1 MIYTKKANFPYPV
14 LMNFTDDYFEPE
26 FELDVLM
33 RDNTDQYT
41 IDITWKISSRFINGL
56 LNSGKADLILIIKSK
71 DNQFYKLG
79 HTRKPQ
85 IQIQKK
91 KLCINTRTVMQLMI
105 QVNEDISFAQNQD
118 LNSFYDDVKEE
129 IFVVAGNVL
138 GFSNT
143 VIFDGS
149 QNKPFELFERKIDK
163 DIKSDIEIRLGTETI
178 LIVYKNEEYQFVG
191 IQRNK
196 EFNYPYI
203 YMGLQKALISFLIH
217 ANPENPEEGIQVDEM
232 EPPENPLESKL
243 YSLMQAKNITELTM
257 ENLDEVIYQISD
269 NLIMRYHDAIR
280 GLRSG
285 N

>member
-1 MIYTKKANFPYPV
+1 MIYTKKANFPYPI
-14 LMNFTDDYFEPE
+14 LMNFTDDYLDPE
-26 FELDVLM
+26 FELDASI

-41 IDITWKISSRFINGL
+41 IDITWKVSSSFIKGL

-71 DNQFYKLG
+71 DNQFHKLG
-79 HTRKPQ
+79 HARKPQ
-85 IQIQKK
+85 IQIPKK

-129 IFVVAGNVL
+129 IFVVAGNAL

-149 QNKPFELFERKIDK
+149 QNKPFELFEKKIDK
-163 DIKSDIEIRLGTETI
+163 DIKSDVEIRLGTETI
-178 LIVYKNEEYQFVG
+178 LIVYKKEDYQFVG
-191 IQRNK
+191 IQGSK

-257 ENLDEVIYQISD
+257 ENLDEVVYQISD
-269 NLIMRYHDAIR
+269 NLLMRYHDAIR
-280 GLRSG
+280 GLRSA

>member
-41 IDITWKISSRFINGL
+41 IDITWKISSSFINGL

-178 LIVYKNEEYQFVG
+178 LIVYKNEDYQFVG
-191 IQRNK
+191 IQRSK

-203 YMGLQKALISFLIH
+203 YTGLQKALISFLIH

>member
-1 MIYTKKANFPYPV
+1 MIYTKKANFPYPI
-14 LMNFTDDYFEPE
+14 LMNFTDDYLDPE
-26 FELDVLM
+26 FELDVSI

-41 IDITWKISSRFINGL
+41 IDITWKVSSSFIKGL

-71 DNQFYKLG
+71 DNQFHKLG
-79 HTRKPQ
+79 HARKPQ
-85 IQIQKK
+85 IQIPKK

-129 IFVVAGNVL
+129 IFVVAGNAL

-149 QNKPFELFERKIDK
+149 QNKPFELFEKKIDK
-163 DIKSDIEIRLGTETI
+163 DIKSDVEIRLGTETI
-178 LIVYKNEEYQFVG
+178 LIVYKKEDYQFVG
-191 IQRNK
+191 IQGSK

-257 ENLDEVIYQISD
+257 ENLDEVVYQLSD
-269 NLIMRYHDAIR
+269 NLLMRYHDAIR
-280 GLRSG
+280 GLRSE

>member
-1 MIYTKKANFPYPV
+1 MIYTKKANFPYPI
-14 LMNFTDDYFEPE
+14 LMNFTDDYLDPE
-26 FELDVLM
+26 FELDVSI

-41 IDITWKISSRFINGL
+41 IDITWKVSSSFIKGL

-71 DNQFYKLG
+71 DNQFHKLG
-79 HTRKPQ
+79 HARKPQ
-85 IQIQKK
+85 IQIPKK

-129 IFVVAGNVL
+129 IFVVAGNAL

-149 QNKPFELFERKIDK
+149 QNKPLELFEKKIDK
-163 DIKSDIEIRLGTETI
+163 DIKSDVEIRLGTETI
-178 LIVYKNEEYQFVG
+178 LIVYKKEDYQFVG
-191 IQRNK
+191 IQGSK

-257 ENLDEVIYQISD
+257 ENLDEAVYQISD
-269 NLIMRYHDAIR
+269 NLLMRYHDAIR
-280 GLRSG
+280 GLRSA

>member
-1 MIYTKKANFPYPV
+1 M
-14 LMNFTDDYFEPE
+14 
-26 FELDVLM
+26 
-33 RDNTDQYT
+33 
-41 IDITWKISSRFINGL
+41 
-56 LNSGKADLILIIKSK
+56 IIKSK
-71 DNQFYKLG
+71 DNQFHKLG
-79 HTRKPQ
+79 HARKPQ
-85 IQIQKK
+85 IQIPKK

-129 IFVVAGNVL
+129 IFVVAGNAL

-149 QNKPFELFERKIDK
+149 QNKPFELFEKKIDK
-163 DIKSDIEIRLGTETI
+163 DIKSDVEIRLGTETI
-178 LIVYKNEEYQFVG
+178 LIVYKKEDYQFVG
-191 IQRNK
+191 IQGSK

-217 ANPENPEEGIQVDEM
+217 ANPKNPEEGIQVNEM

-257 ENLDEVIYQISD
+257 ENLDEVVYQISD
-269 NLIMRYHDAIR
+269 NLLMRYHDAIR
-280 GLRSG
+280 GLRSA

>member
-1 MIYTKKANFPYPV
+1 MIYTKKANFPYPI
-14 LMNFTDDYFEPE
+14 LMNFTDDYLDPE
-26 FELDVLM
+26 FELDVSI

-41 IDITWKISSRFINGL
+41 IDITWKVSSSFIKGL

-71 DNQFYKLG
+71 DNQFHKLG
-79 HTRKPQ
+79 HARKPQ
-85 IQIQKK
+85 IQIPKK

-129 IFVVAGNVL
+129 IFVVAGNAL

-149 QNKPFELFERKIDK
+149 QNKPFELFEKKIDK
-163 DIKSDIEIRLGTETI
+163 DIKSDVEIRLGTETI
-178 LIVYKNEEYQFVG
+178 LIVYKKEDYQFVG
-191 IQRNK
+191 IQGSK

-217 ANPENPEEGIQVDEM
+217 ANPKNPEEGIQVNEM

-257 ENLDEVIYQISD
+257 ENLDEVVYQISD
-269 NLIMRYHDAIR
+269 NLLMRYHDAIR
-280 GLRSG
+280 GLRSA

>member
-1 MIYTKKANFPYPV
+1 MIYTKKANFPYPI
-14 LMNFTDDYFEPE
+14 LMNFTDDYLDPE
-26 FELDVLM
+26 FELDVSI

-41 IDITWKISSRFINGL
+41 IDITWKVSSSFIKGL

-71 DNQFYKLG
+71 DNQFHKLG
-79 HTRKPQ
+79 HARKPQ
-85 IQIQKK
+85 IQIPKK
-91 KLCINTRTVMQLMI
+91 KLCINTRTVIQLMI

-129 IFVVAGNVL
+129 IFVVAGNAL

-149 QNKPFELFERKIDK
+149 QNKPFELFEKKIDK
-163 DIKSDIEIRLGTETI
+163 DIKSDVEIRLGTETI
-178 LIVYKNEEYQFVG
+178 LIVYKKEDYQFVG
-191 IQRNK
+191 IQGSK

-257 ENLDEVIYQISD
+257 ENLDEVVYQISD
-269 NLIMRYHDAIR
+269 NLLMRYHDAIR
-280 GLRSG
+280 GLRSA

>member
-1 MIYTKKANFPYPV
+1 MIYTKKANFPYPI
-14 LMNFTDDYFEPE
+14 LMNFTDDYLDPE
-26 FELDVLM
+26 FELDVSI

-41 IDITWKISSRFINGL
+41 IDITWKVSSSFIKGL

-71 DNQFYKLG
+71 DNQFHKLG
-79 HTRKPQ
+79 HARKPQ
-85 IQIQKK
+85 IQIPKK

-129 IFVVAGNVL
+129 IFVVAGNAL

-149 QNKPFELFERKIDK
+149 QNKPFELFEKKIDK
-163 DIKSDIEIRLGTETI
+163 DIKSDVEIRLGTETI
-178 LIVYKNEEYQFVG
+178 LIVYKKEDYQFVG
-191 IQRNK
+191 IQGSK

-257 ENLDEVIYQISD
+257 ENLDEVVYQISD
-269 NLIMRYHDAIR
+269 NLLMRYHDAIR
-280 GLRSG
+280 GLRSA

>member
-1 MIYTKKANFPYPV
+1 MIYTKKANFPYPI
-14 LMNFTDDYFEPE
+14 LMNFTDDYLDPE
-26 FELDVLM
+26 FELDVSI

-41 IDITWKISSRFINGL
+41 IDITWKVSSSFIKGL

-71 DNQFYKLG
+71 DNQFHKLG
-79 HTRKPQ
+79 HARKPQ
-85 IQIQKK
+85 IQIPKK

-129 IFVVAGNVL
+129 IFVVAGNAL

-149 QNKPFELFERKIDK
+149 QNKPFELFEKKIDK
-163 DIKSDIEIRLGTETI
+163 DIKSDVEIRLGTETI
-178 LIVYKNEEYQFVG
+178 LIVYKKEDYQFVG
-191 IQRNK
+191 IQGSK

-257 ENLDEVIYQISD
+257 ENLDEAVYQISD
-269 NLIMRYHDAIR
+269 NLLMRYHDAIR
-280 GLRSG
+280 GLRSA

>member
-1 MIYTKKANFPYPV
+1 MIYTKKANFPYPI
-14 LMNFTDDYFEPE
+14 LMNFTDDYLDPE
-26 FELDVLM
+26 FELDVSI

-41 IDITWKISSRFINGL
+41 IDITWKVSSSFIKGL

-71 DNQFYKLG
+71 DNQFHKLG
-79 HTRKPQ
+79 HARKPQ
-85 IQIQKK
+85 IQIPKK

-129 IFVVAGNVL
+129 IFVVAGNAL

-149 QNKPFELFERKIDK
+149 QNKPFELFEKKIDK
-163 DIKSDIEIRLGTETI
+163 DIKSDVEIRLGTETI
-178 LIVYKNEEYQFVG
+178 LIVYKKEDYQFVG
-191 IQRNK
+191 IQGSK

-243 YSLMQAKNITELTM
+243 YSLMQAKNITEFTM
-257 ENLDEVIYQISD
+257 ENLDEVVYQISD
-269 NLIMRYHDAIR
+269 NLLMRYHDAIR
-280 GLRSG
+280 GLRSA